1 MKKCF
6 LVVGARP
13 NFMKAAALYGPLS
26 RYFKVELVHTGQHY
40 DENMSKI
47 FFKAFDYMKV
57 SHQFDLQ
64 ATDNVDRFAEIMV
77 KFNSLCDNEKPDI
90 VMVVGDVDS
99 TLACALVANKK
110 NLKVVHVEAG
120 LRSHD
125 MTMPEEVNRRLVD
138 HMADYLYATE
148 PRANDNLFDERVQGK
163 INFSGDVMI
172 DILSNTLTEFKDV
185 EEENYCIC
193 TIHRQKNV
201 QDKDI
206 LKTLLSAI
214 NTISTKHKIIFP
226 IHPNTLRLINEYGY
240 SDLLKNVE
248 LKDPMSYIDF
258 LSYVK
263 NSDFVITDSGSLQT
277 ECNYMN
283 KSCIVLRENTERWV
297 ATELGSCYLVGLSYD
312 KIIETYNIIKE
323 GKAKDNFLSYMDD
336 GKASERIAEHLNK
349 ELNHVD

>member
-6 LVVGARP
+6 LIVGARP
-13 NFMKAAALYGPLS
+13 NFMKAAALYEPLS
-26 RYFKVELVHTGQHY
+26 KYFDVELVHTGQHY

-47 FFKAFDYMKV
+47 FFKTFNHMKV
-57 SHQFDLQ
+57 SHQFDL
-64 ATDNVDRFAEIMV
+64 TSNDSISRFTEIMT
-77 KFNSLCDNEKPDI
+77 KFNSLCDTNKPDI

-110 NLKVVHVEAG
+110 NIKVVHVEAG

-125 MTMPEEVNRRLVD
+125 MTMPEEINRRMVD
-138 HMADYLYATE
+138 HISDYLYASE
-148 PRANDNLFDERVQGK
+148 KKAYDNLWDEKVKGK
-163 INFSGDVMI
+163 INLSGDVMI
-172 DILSNTLTEFKDV
+172 DILSNTLTEFKDI

-214 NTISTKHKIIFP
+214 DVISNNHKVIFP

-240 SDLLKNVE
+240 GDLLKNVE

-263 NSDFVITDSGSLQT
+263 NSNFVITDSGSLQT

-283 KSCIVLRENTERWV
+283 KPCIILRENTERWM
-297 ATELGSCYLVGLSYD
+297 ATTLGSCYLVGLNYD
-312 KIIETYNIIKE
+312 KIIETYNTIIE
-323 GKAKDNFLSYMDD
+323 DKAKPNFLSYIDD
-336 GKASERIAEHLNK
+336 GKAAERIADHLNK
-349 ELNHVD
+349 EFNNAD